1 MKDQSYLRNI
11 AIIAHV
17 DHGKTTLVDQMLKQA
32 GIFRDPTAVE
42 ERVMDSFVLE
52 RERGI
57 TILAKTTAIPYGPYT
72 IQIVDTPGHADF
84 GGEVERVMKM
94 VDGVLLVVDA
104 FEGCMPQT
112 RFVLR
117 RALEEK
123 KTPIVV
129 VNKMD
134 RPNARPAEVLDEVL
148 DLFIDLGAD
157 EDLLDFPV
165 IYTSALKGWAST
177 SPEEAGKD
185 MKTLFDAIV
194 AHVPAPE
201 GDPEAPLQMQV
212 SLLDFNDYWG
222 ALAIG
227 RIARGR
233 LRLGQ
238 SLLLL
243 RRDGRQLPF
252 RVTKLLGV
260 RGLERIEIP
269 EASAGQI
276 VAVAGMEDVDV
287 GETIAAPECPEPLPL
302 PKVEEPTL
310 RMAFLVN
317 DSPFAEREGRHV
329 TGRQLKERLLAETK
343 VDVALRVEDT
353 DHPDVFLVSGRGELH
368 LSVLI
373 EKMRREGYEL
383 QVSKPEVIF
392 RQENGQWLEPYE
404 SLWIEVPEEYV
415 GAVIESLGER
425 KGEMR
430 DMQQHEGQVRLEYL
444 IPSRG
449 LIGYRSQFLTLTRG
463 YGTLYHAFD
472 SYRPVVEG
480 PIRTRRNGALI
491 AHTSGVATAYGIEA
505 AEQRGVMFITPG
517 TEVYEGMI
525 VGEHAR
531 EQDLVVNVCK
541 QKHAT
546 NMRSSTKEETVKLKA
561 PRRLSLEEALNF
573 LNDDELCEI
582 TPSSIRLRKKLL
594 SKSEREKA
602 AKGKK
607 SDAVTTA
614 GERTAGERHV

>member
-1 MKDQSYLRNI
+1 
-11 AIIAHV
+11 
-17 DHGKTTLVDQMLKQA
+17 
-32 GIFRDPTAVE
+32 
-42 ERVMDSFVLE
+42 
-52 RERGI
+52 
-57 TILAKTTAIPYGPYT
+57 
-72 IQIVDTPGHADF
+72 
-84 GGEVERVMKM
+84 
-94 VDGVLLVVDA
+94 VDA

-614 GERTAGERHV
+614 RERTAGERHV

>member
-1 MKDQSYLRNI
+1 
-11 AIIAHV
+11 
-17 DHGKTTLVDQMLKQA
+17 
-32 GIFRDPTAVE
+32 
-42 ERVMDSFVLE
+42 
-52 RERGI
+52 
-57 TILAKTTAIPYGPYT
+57 
-72 IQIVDTPGHADF
+72 
-84 GGEVERVMKM
+84 
-94 VDGVLLVVDA
+94 
-104 FEGCMPQT
+104 
-112 RFVLR
+112 
-117 RALEEK
+117 
-123 KTPIVV
+123 
-129 VNKMD
+129 
-134 RPNARPAEVLDEVL
+134 
-148 DLFIDLGAD
+148 
-157 EDLLDFPV
+157 
-165 IYTSALKGWAST
+165 
-177 SPEEAGKD
+177 
-185 MKTLFDAIV
+185 
-194 AHVPAPE
+194 
-201 GDPEAPLQMQV
+201 
-212 SLLDFNDYWG
+212 
-222 ALAIG
+222 
-227 RIARGR
+227 
-233 LRLGQ
+233 
-238 SLLLL
+238 
-243 RRDGRQLPF
+243 
-252 RVTKLLGV
+252 
-260 RGLERIEIP
+260 
-269 EASAGQI
+269 
-276 VAVAGMEDVDV
+276 MEDVDV